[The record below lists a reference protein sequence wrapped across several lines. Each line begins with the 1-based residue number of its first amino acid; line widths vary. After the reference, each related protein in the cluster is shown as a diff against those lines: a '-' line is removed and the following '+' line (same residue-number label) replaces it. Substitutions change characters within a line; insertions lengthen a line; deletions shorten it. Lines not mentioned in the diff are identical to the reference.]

1 MGINRKNLHRNILHI
16 IMQCAL
22 CSIICIGFATSADAA
37 ARARASVS
45 RGGASAGGRAP
56 VAKSAPVAQETAN
69 TASKSE
75 PESVT
80 VTETKPAPAPVSD
93 EEPAFDPDTIIENKS
108 SLFDDVLDETNAS
121 GGDAAANDLAAKIR
135 AQRAALDAQDAATT
149 AAAKSQSALS
159 SGQNACDQA
168 LRACMKEKCGNDYSK
183 CKGDGDTIWGDKMD
197 SCRRNAECTGE
208 EYNLFSAEIKADR
221 DMNAK
226 MSNYNAI
233 IDCGNQYNDCIFTEC
248 GTTFAKCL
256 GKSGGDQAIAACE
269 KIAKNCTQQDNG
281 LASRMMS
288 AFGAVRQD
296 AEKSVQRDE
305 EKLYKMRDAMA
316 STCQRLG
323 AMLDE
328 RSMDCVFTVNFF
340 AGEDNTAYASKKA
353 YAGSV
358 FDCDQNWFGIDITT
372 FKENAYRLT
381 RSQTAA
387 SSAMLG
393 SGVGMAVGAVTS
405 GAINRSLDRQK
416 AEKAAKAE
424 EKAAKKEAKAEEK
437 AAKKEERQAKKDAKA
452 KEKAQEKADK
462 QCADGELPENA
473 TDGKKKNGVC
483 VATKCKPGYKVK
495 DGICEAD
502 ISKRDIKEAR
512 EEANKPENV
521 EARRKENM
529 DNAAAEFMAKDREKQ
544 NETLNA
550 QIAETRKS
558 EGGRPTDDEM
568 DKTIACENAG
578 GAYVNGNC
586 ITDKKD
592 AKDIQTC
599 SRLKGGYWYKGKC
612 EGTWAQNAEACDNR
626 KDAKCKWVGGE
637 DGECRCEE

>member
-1 MGINRKNLHRNILHI
+1 MVTPHRIFNRDIMRCILRCVI
-16 IMQCAL
+16 C
-22 CSIICIGFATSADAA
+22 CVICIGVATSADAA
-37 ARARASVS
+37 ARARASV
-45 RGGASAGGRAP
+45 RGGAAATGGRAP
-56 VAKSAPVAQETAN
+56 VAKSAPAKTETAD
-69 TASKSE
+69 
-75 PESVT
+75 ESDAT
-80 VTETKPAPAPVSD
+80 DESQSAPAKTESKPAPAPKQ
-93 EEPAFDPDTIIENKS
+93 EEELAFDPNTIIENKTS
-108 SLFDDVLDETNAS
+108 QFDDVLDETNAS

-168 LRACMKEKCGNDYSK
+168 LRTCMKEKCGNDYSK

-208 EYNLFSAEIKADR
+208 EYALFAAEIKADR

-226 MSNYNAI
+226 MANYNAI

-256 GKSGGDQAIAACE
+256 GKSGGDLAIAACE

-340 AGEDNTAYASKKA
+340 AGEENTAYASKKA

-405 GAINRSLDRQK
+405 GALDRSLDRQK

-424 EKAAKKEAKAEEK
+424 EKAAKKEAKAEAKAEKKKAKAEEK
-437 AAKKEERQAKKDAKA
+437 AEKKAEREAKKAEKKEEKDK
-452 KEKAQEKADK
+452 EKADK
-462 QCADGELPENA
+462 QCTDGELPENA
-473 TDGKKKNGVC
+473 TAGKKKSGVC

-495 DGICEAD
+495 DGACEVD
-502 ISKRDIKEAR
+502 TSKRGIK
-512 EEANKPENV
+512 
-521 EARRKENM
+521 
-529 DNAAAEFMAKDREKQ
+529 
-544 NETLNA
+544 
-550 QIAETRKS
+550 
-558 EGGRPTDDEM
+558 
-568 DKTIACENAG
+568 
-578 GAYVNGNC
+578 
-586 ITDKKD
+586 
-592 AKDIQTC
+592 
-599 SRLKGGYWYKGKC
+599 
-612 EGTWAQNAEACDNR
+612 
-626 KDAKCKWVGGE
+626 
-637 DGECRCEE
+637 